1 MTPWTSDMRMDN
13 NAFARAWRECVRQ
26 LRWTRTKTRNRAL
39 LWMGD
44 HQPRMKPQPAKPAGS

>member
-1 MTPWTSDMRMDN
+1 MDN